1 MNRDKINGYGAILRF
16 ITPVLITIMLFILG
30 SLKGDIKDVRTDM
43 RDVRSEL
50 KVVNV
55 NFGNHLEHHKTLE
68 VNLGERL
75 KCLET
80 IQQYIERKV
89 R

>member
-1 MNRDKINGYGAILRF
+1 MNKDKINGYGAILRF

-30 SLKGDIKDVRTDM
+30 SLKGDIKDVKT
-43 RDVRSEL
+43 DVRNEL

-55 NFGNHLEHHKTLE
+55 NFTNHLEHHKTLE
-68 VNLGERL
+68 VTLGERL

-80 IQQYIERKV
+80 INDYIKKGR
-89 R
+89 